1 MDKDDQEFKLK
12 LKATFV
18 REEKIENEM
27 ANLKR
32 KLHICGLQIKC
43 VNEYRDKLIFDRY
56 QKKQKVL

>member
-1 MDKDDQEFKLK
+1 MDKDDQELK